1 MENPAVKLVV
11 LCTGNAARSPM
22 AGVMLTQLGA
32 RAGVALEVRT
42 GGTHVL
48 EHQPLGMRTK
58 MALES
63 IGTLDL
69 STLGQHRSHQ
79 VTDEDCQ
86 WADLVLVME
95 PSHLRY
101 MRKVHP
107 SASAKT
113 ASLIRVAEELPTD
126 TRGSL
131 AERVASLG
139 LAELDLET
147 EPEVADPAGGDDE
160 AYRACAAELHRLCGQ
175 LVERLG
181 SR

>member
-1 MENPAVKLVV
+1 MENPAIKVVV

-48 EHQPLGMRTK
+48 EHQPMGMRTK

-69 STLGQHRSHQ
+69 SQIGQHRSHQ

-86 WADLVLVME
+86 WADLILVME

-101 MRKVHP
+101 MRQVHP
-107 SASAKT
+107 SAAAKT
-113 ASLIRVAEELPTD
+113 ASLIRVAEELPAD
-126 TRGSL
+126 GRPVELRVESL
-131 AERVASLG
+131 E
-139 LAELDLET
+139 LAALDLES
-147 EPEVADPAGGDDE
+147 EPEVVDPAGGDDD
-160 AYRACAAELHRLCGQ
+160 AYRSCAAELHRLCDL
-175 LVERLG
+175 LVERLAG
-181 SR
+181 S